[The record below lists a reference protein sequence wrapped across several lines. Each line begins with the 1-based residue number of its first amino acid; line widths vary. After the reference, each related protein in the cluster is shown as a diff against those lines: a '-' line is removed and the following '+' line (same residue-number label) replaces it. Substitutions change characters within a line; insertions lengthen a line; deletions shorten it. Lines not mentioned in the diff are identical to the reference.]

1 MRSSLVLAAAL
12 ALAHCGPAPAPMA
25 SRPGV
30 SINRSCGLL
39 ACISSPYLA
48 AKIGP
53 DIIGAPVSLA
63 LTRAGAPSA
72 SYRGADG
79 TETLSWRRQQQD
91 GGMQLA
97 CEETVTVRGGT
108 VATYSANGHC

>member
-1 MRSSLVLAAAL
+1 MRASFVLAASL
-12 ALAHCGPAPAPMA
+12 ALAHCGTPPRAVQAGA
-25 SRPGV
+25 TV
-30 SINRSCGLL
+30 NRSCGLIG
-39 ACISSPYLA
+39 CMTSPYLA

-53 DIIGAPVSLA
+53 GVIGGPVSLPVSI
-63 LTRAGAPSA
+63 AGAPSA
-72 SYRGADG
+72 SYRAADG

-97 CEETVTVRGGT
+97 CEETVTARGGI